1 MNYHRPCA
9 QPDTV
14 LDEKGRKRT
23 RYRSYKTPLET
34 LAAMENPDR
43 FLRNGLTVDDLKRV
57 QMAKSD
63 TDAARAMQQ
72 AKGNRQKL
80 NSSTGCSLHHEQK
93 GAENDDLWK
102 AQKTKIPFPDLP
114 INLGNRTTDFHIPS
128 ASTAND
134 NLTKF
139 RTERTFQS
147 SPDLRPLQAHP
158 AIGKDYPSGISRVAA
173 TPLPRAP

>member
-1 MNYHRPCA
+1 MLRQFPFRILGFHSDNGSEFINRNTAHLLNKLQIEQTKSRPRQSGDNGLVETKNGWVIRKHIGYGYIDQAHAEPIHSFYRDHLNPYLNYHRPCA

-72 AKGNRQKL
+72 A
-80 NSSTGCSLHHEQK
+80 TGKS
-93 GAENDDLWK
+93 
-102 AQKTKIPFPDLP
+102 
-114 INLGNRTTDFHIPS
+114 
-128 ASTAND
+128 
-134 NLTKF
+134 
-139 RTERTFQS
+139 
-147 SPDLRPLQAHP
+147 
-158 AIGKDYPSGISRVAA
+158 
-173 TPLPRAP
+173 